1 MENPLQYFTGI
12 KDPRIDR
19 TKAHILEDIIV
30 IAILTVLCGG
40 DTWNDM
46 EDFCKEKEQ
55 WLQTFLKRI
64 LLFEN
69 AINQPISQ

>member
-12 KDPRIDR
+12 KDSRIDR

-30 IAILTVLCGG
+30 IAITVLCGG

-46 EDFCKEKEQ
+46 EDFGKEKEQ
-55 WLQTFLKRI
+55 WLQTFLK
-64 LLFEN
+64 LPN
-69 AINQPISQ
+69 